1 MLNGD
6 PILSCKNNLRVKSF
20 RNEKNHMY
28 HECGVQ
34 SHFLKVCHN
43 VFFYK
48 FTPSLV
54 RFECMWQYHSHLRME
69 YRFIDSHMIG
79 AIPTGEPLNPIKLNP
94 LPSGWIWSALN
105 YICTHSALLK
115 QKQQKK
121 KNQKKYINIY
131 ILNCWVSMKLRESIL
146 SHFTTLASQSTTH
159 SNWAPVTLVIHI
171 YCSPD
176 SSLSLQ
182 SSSIFRLARF
192 SYDMKH
198 MISTRCL
205 LGYSIFHIT
214 FGAHV
219 NTFLNSSAH

>member
-6 PILSCKNNLRVKSF
+6 SILSCKNNLRVKSF

-121 KNQKKYINIY
+121 KPKKVHKYIYSQLLGFNETPKEYFVAFHNLSLPIDDPFKLGSCDSCHTH
-131 ILNCWVSMKLRESIL
+131 ILLTWLL
-146 SHFTTLASQSTTH
+146 
-159 SNWAPVTLVIHI
+159 
-171 YCSPD
+171 
-176 SSLSLQ
+176 SLSP
-182 SSSIFRLARF
+182 IFFHFPTSPVLLWYETHDKYKMFTRL
-192 SYDMKH
+192 
-198 MISTRCL
+198 
-205 LGYSIFHIT
+205 
-214 FGAHV
+214 
-219 NTFLNSSAH
+219 